1 MTLLSRQVSRL
12 HAAIVVTATEV
23 QIEDAK
29 SANGTSIN
37 GVKLPI
43 GGSAPVTT
51 GDRSRLATWS
61 SPWRFRDTDGHIV
74 LLALLASVANLEAQ
88 GRGTIDG
95 VVMGPR
101 DPRSRI
107 SRSSSPTRRASTGAQ

>member
-1 MTLLSRQVSRL
+1 MTLLSRQVSRV
-12 HAAIVVTATEV
+12 HAAIIVTTAEV

-51 GDRSRLATWS
+51 GDK
-61 SPWRFRDTDGHIV
+61 
-74 LLALLASVANLEAQ
+74 VAFGDMEF
-88 GRGTIDG
+88 T
-95 VVMGPR
+95 VEV
-101 DPRSRI
+101 S
-107 SRSSSPTRRASTGAQ
+107 